1 MFFARMAKT
10 HIQGHKSWYSTDHS
24 MRILLVTPL
33 YPPDISEPAP
43 YVKELAK
50 RLSSVHA
57 VTILTYG
64 HIPEEVSGVNIVS
77 VEKSS
82 ILPIRLFRFFWVLRR
97 HAKMND
103 VIYAQ
108 NGPSVEFP
116 LLVLTLVKKVR
127 IILRLGDVVPL
138 RYALTRPSLRFL
150 IQKLMKRVSAVVVH
164 DEHDATISKLLS
176 DNTRVK
182 PTAVP
187 RPLPRPEILPFSQS
201 QVHAMSRYEESWNEH
216 IRTLV
221 TLFTHV

>member
-1 MFFARMAKT
+1 
-10 HIQGHKSWYSTDHS
+10 

-50 RLSSVHA
+50 RLSSEHT
-57 VTILTYG
+57 VTVLTYG
-64 HIPEEVSGVNIVS
+64 HIPEEVGGVTIVS

-82 ILPIRLFRFFWVLRR
+82 ILPVRLFRFFTTLMVC
-97 HAKMND
+97 ANTADSMY
-103 VIYAQ
+103 VQ

-150 IQKLMKRVSAVVVH
+150 IQRIMKRVSAVVVH
-164 DEHDATISKLLS
+164 DEHDATISTLLS
-176 DNTRVK
+176 DTTRVK
-182 PTAVP
+182 PTAIT

-201 QVHAMSRYEESWNEH
+201 HVHAMSRYEESWNEH